1 MDRILGWHKVVEELT
16 GNNQELRAQYREIAG
31 WFASVQMMRNHARGL
46 VKVMTAA
53 EKQHAFP
60 RGFIVPPVTIL
71 LWAMCEA
78 EGSPN
83 PRQRA
88 HWWMY
93 RSSTTPPAGEDH
105 VRVTYRRSTSPT
117 PSLLSQ
123 TTTAR
128 CAAAGA
134 VLDEVE
140 GHKNLPIDVEKLPEV
155 ADLPEAVVVKQE
167 VLEED
172 VVEPAPGKKKRA
184 AGKKTPVRRSERVK
198 MLKKEE

>member
-105 VRVTYRRSTSPT
+105 VRVT
-117 PSLLSQ
+117 
-123 TTTAR
+123 